1 MGNRYVSYVEDL
13 RDFFALQHL
22 YYGSPHDIAP
32 LVARIDSSDEFR
44 QDLTSMI
51 RFIILH
57 EGGTIARANLLEI
70 IAIAICGQEMDQAGL
85 EVQEPLHQL
94 FVFLNSILQKPWNL
108 PPGDKRLPVAPPPP
122 VTSVAEAD
130 PRQTS
135 PSPAVTPATVCK
147 VIPITAHEAE
157 HPATSAQPAIPLFT
171 RPQGVFSRLTQFESE
186 AAMAPSPLA
195 PAVQPGPDPTPVNVP
210 AAPVAE
216 LAYAT
221 EPEPSLPE
229 SEPELTLDRFL
240 RSSTQARAPAEP
252 FATTN
257 APPPAQEPALPVAAL
272 EPFALAAGPAASPE
286 PDPEPIPEPH
296 LAASIPAPTPEPIP
310 PPPPPP
316 RAVPPI
322 PAAAAVR
329 FAPSIAAAAAR
340 AVSPPPSAL
349 DPEPPSPSLQ
359 AAMHLPFAFPGFSI
373 PRFSIPDVRIPAIT
387 LPASPRAR
395 IRIALFSAGGAVLL
409 IAAVVVASRFQSPA
423 PVQVTGQQPAS
434 APPTNTNAVAV
445 IPPAAPAAILP
456 AASTAVP
463 PADSAA
469 PAAAAARP
477 AKPSAYGPL
486 VAQPQSHI
494 SHTQITG
501 NDGYVAKPY
510 STPSTMPQSN
520 PVPSQ
525 SIPGQS
531 AAATAPIVR
540 ISPTQAA
547 TEPTPRTPARPIDP
561 DATYVGASDA
571 IPVPRRPASIA
582 ASVMAANLLSAPAPG
597 YPVLAKVAH
606 VQGEVVLRAEVS
618 SDGTVTDVR
627 VLSGHHLLRGAAVDA
642 VRRWRY
648 RPYVIDGHPSAVSTT
663 ITLNIPDS
671 ARRSR

>member
-349 DPEPPSPSLQ
+349 DPEPPSPLLQ

-395 IRIALFSAGGAVLL
+395 IRIALFSAGGAVLRL
-409 IAAVVVASRFQSPA
+409 RRWSSPHASSLPRRSRSPGNSQHPHLPPIPTPSPSSHPQLRRPSCLLLPLPSRLPIPLRRPQPPPGQPSPPPMAPSSLSRRVTSLTLKSPGMTAMSPSPTPRLPPCPSRTRSRASQSRASRPRPPPPSSGSVRLRRRPSPLPAHRPA
-423 PVQVTGQQPAS
+423 PSILT
-434 APPTNTNAVAV
+434 PPTSE
-445 IPPAAPAAILP
+445 PPTPSRYL
-456 AASTAVP
+456 
-463 PADSAA
+463 
-469 PAAAAARP
+469 AARP
-477 AKPSAYGPL
+477 AS
-486 VAQPQSHI
+486 QP
-494 SHTQITG
+494 
-501 NDGYVAKPY
+501 P
-510 STPSTMPQSN
+510 
-520 PVPSQ
+520 
-525 SIPGQS
+525 
-531 AAATAPIVR
+531 
-540 ISPTQAA
+540 
-547 TEPTPRTPARPIDP
+547 
-561 DATYVGASDA
+561 
-571 IPVPRRPASIA
+571 
-582 ASVMAANLLSAPAPG
+582 
-597 YPVLAKVAH
+597 
-606 VQGEVVLRAEVS
+606 
-618 SDGTVTDVR
+618 
-627 VLSGHHLLRGAAVDA
+627 
-642 VRRWRY
+642 
-648 RPYVIDGHPSAVSTT
+648 
-663 ITLNIPDS
+663 
-671 ARRSR
+671 